1 MSGFRHP
8 AFLCALAISILLVAP
23 SSLVPAAVAA
33 QEATP
38 VASDAGG
45 GPVLLFNA
53 PGMRRDLV
61 ETFAAEG
68 ALPAI
73 AGVLAA
79 GNSAEGGLAMPFP
92 ATTGTNSVTLLTG
105 TWPA

>member
-1 MSGFRHP
+1 MTGFRYP
-8 AFLCALAISILLVAP
+8 AFLFALVLSLLLAAP
-23 SSLVPAAVAA
+23 ASLVPAAVDA

-38 VASDAGG
+38 VAGDAGG

-73 AGVLAA
+73 AGVLA
-79 GNSAEGGLAMPFP
+79 EGASCRWRPGSHPSRPRP
-92 ATTGTNSVTLLTG
+92 APTRRRC
-105 TWPA
+105 